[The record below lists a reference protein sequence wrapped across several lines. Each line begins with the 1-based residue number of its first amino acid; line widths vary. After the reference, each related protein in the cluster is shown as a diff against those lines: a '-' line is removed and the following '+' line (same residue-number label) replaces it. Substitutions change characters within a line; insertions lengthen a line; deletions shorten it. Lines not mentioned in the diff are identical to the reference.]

1 MSGEQRELRRHMV
14 LLCHKIGMCVN
25 VIDTGI
31 SLAQLILPAT
41 HILLVSPDPTAI
53 SDITKP
59 GPHPG
64 QPFSLSFRQKADILL
79 SLYRN
84 LKIQIVWA
92 PQDRAL
98 HGFVHTKHLT
108 DTIAPRPLLSN
119 HREPHSVSYQRR
131 EAKASAIDTWAD
143 RCLSNYH
150 RSQTYIALPTPPN
163 GQILPVIQ
171 GSKGHDSFLHPC
183 QAHHGPHLHQ
193 VVHGQISP

>member
-1 MSGEQRELRRHMV
+1 IWSY
-14 LLCHKIGMCVN
+14 CATIGTCVN

-31 SLAQLILPAT
+31 SLAQLILTT
-41 HILLVSPDPTAI
+41 HILLISPDPTAI
-53 SDITKP
+53 SNITKP

-79 SLYRN
+79 SLCRN

-98 HGFVHTKHLT
+98 HGFVRAKHLT
-108 DTIAPRPLLSN
+108 DTIALCPRPLPPN
-119 HREPHSVSYQRR
+119 HREPHTVSYQRR

-143 RCLSNYH
+143 RS
-150 RSQTYIALPTPPN
+150 
-163 GQILPVIQ
+163 
-171 GSKGHDSFLHPC
+171 DFLRPR
-183 QAHHGPHLHQ
+183 QAHHGPRLHQ